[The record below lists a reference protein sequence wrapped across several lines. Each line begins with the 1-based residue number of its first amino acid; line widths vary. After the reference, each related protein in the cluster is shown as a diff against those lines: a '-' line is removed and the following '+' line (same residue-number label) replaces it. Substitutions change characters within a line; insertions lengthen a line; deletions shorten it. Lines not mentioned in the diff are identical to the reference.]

1 MMGQPVE
8 LNMIIAMAAMPLL
21 FCRDR
26 KMVHI
31 YHPRPY
37 PHNQYYIK
45 GGPISLGDSKNV
57 VTPTRLLINL

>member
-1 MMGQPVE
+1 MMGQPVK

-26 KMVHI
+26 KVVYI

-37 PHNQYYIK
+37 PHNQYYIQ
-45 GGPISLGDSKNV
+45 GGPI
-57 VTPTRLLINL
+57 I